1 MKKRYYWLKLKE
13 DFFKQLPMKKIR
25 KIAGGDTYTIIYL
38 KMMLQSLS
46 RGGNANY
53 YSFDDDFISNL
64 ALEIDEDVD
73 NVKITVN
80 FLIANGLLV
89 EDTEGNQ
96 LLTEVPTLI
105 GSEQA
110 SAQRVREH
118 RARLKAKEL
127 VAIEQDAK
135 TNAERQAMYR
145 AKKYCSAKQHVPC
158 VDDYEN
164 RTRYNGNYYIVF
176 KRDMCKCKKCS
187 SIENLCVHH
196 IDGYDEMKPQNN
208 EANKMVVLCRACHS
222 QVHAGKKLSNDILE
236 SIGYFD
242 EKESKSVTSNEKC
255 NTDVTKVKRNGNGD
269 IDIEIE
275 KEKLKEKEKV
285 SKNVTLV
292 TENADVFDFAADAYC
307 LADADNPCLQWEQI
321 VGLTL
326 TAHLA
331 EKIRDLYE
339 EVGAYAYEK
348 ALKIA
353 CERNKRNFKYIEAT
367 ARGIAEGNDYE
378 EQRKAE
384 KAKAEQGPT
393 LSEEQKQALAF
404 LRENYARVVL

>member
-105 GSEQA
+105 CSEQA

-118 RARLKAKEL
+118 RARKKMQEAQKAL
-127 VAIEQDAK
+127 
-135 TNAERQAMYR
+135 
-145 AKKYCSAKQHVPC
+145 
-158 VDDYEN
+158 EN
-164 RTRYNGNYYIVF
+164 
-176 KRDMCKCKKCS
+176 
-187 SIENLCVHH
+187 
-196 IDGYDEMKPQNN
+196 
-208 EANKMVVLCRACHS
+208 
-222 QVHAGKKLSNDILE
+222 
-236 SIGYFD
+236 
-242 EKESKSVTSNEKC
+242 SKN
-255 NTDVTKVKRNGNGD
+255 VTKALPSNTCVTQVKQNGNGD
-269 IDIEIE
+269 IDIDIE

-285 SKNVTLV
+285 SKNVNFV
-292 TENADVFDFAADAYC
+292 TENADFCDFAADAYC